1 MLSYAELA
9 KLIDHTLV
17 HPWAG
22 RDEIIRLC
30 DEAVEHHF
38 HGVCVNGSRVELA
51 FSRLE
56 DTNIKVTA
64 LVGFPLGASDADV
77 KRYEAE
83 AAIDDGA
90 SELEYVMNIG
100 KLKDGD
106 TQFVLREMRD
116 IAEAAE
122 ERPVKVILETGL
134 LKPEEIETACA
145 LALDSGATYV
155 CTGTGLGAPVE
166 IELVKKLRH
175 LVGQKFGVKVAG
187 NISDL
192 ATAAALIEAGA
203 TRLGIVGTVALMKR
217 S

>member
-1 MLSYAELA
+1 MLSYVELA

-17 HPWAG
+17 HPWA
-22 RDEIIRLC
+22 RREEIIRLC

-38 HGVCVNGSRVELA
+38 HGVCVNGSGLELA
-51 FSRLE
+51 FSRLG
-56 DTNIKVTA
+56 DTDIKVTA

-83 AAIDDGA
+83 AAVDDGA

-122 ERPVKVILETGL
+122 ERPVKV
-134 LKPEEIETACA
+134 
-145 LALDSGATYV
+145 
-155 CTGTGLGAPVE
+155 
-166 IELVKKLRH
+166 
-175 LVGQKFGVKVAG
+175 
-187 NISDL
+187 
-192 ATAAALIEAGA
+192 
-203 TRLGIVGTVALMKR
+203 
-217 S
+217 